1 VTALSSAALPSVSS
15 ATEVPSYQRDDVS
28 VGIVH
33 IGVGGFHRAHQ
44 AVYLDSL
51 LAVEEAA
58 RSFGLCGVS
67 LLPQDRKIV
76 EVMNAQ
82 DMLYTVLV
90 KHPNGTQQARI
101 VGSIIGHLFAPD
113 DPERVLT
120 LMADPKVRIVSLT
133 ITEGG
138 YFHDT
143 ARGTVDLDAPDLI
156 HDAQH
161 RQTPRTA
168 FGYII
173 EGLRRRRDQGTPPF
187 TVMSC
192 DNLHA
197 NGDVASHVVIALAT
211 RIDPALAHWIA
222 TEVAFPN
229 SMVDRITPRTTD
241 DDVDAVRMITGLD
254 DAWPVTCEPFSQWV
268 IEDHFSGDRP
278 AWEVVG
284 AQLVE
289 DVTPYEL
296 MKMRQLNAGHQTV
309 AYPGRLLGLH
319 YAHEAANDPTI
330 RRLLQRYLAESAES
344 LPPLP
349 GIDVA
354 EYGTSIVERF
364 SNPQIEDSLARLS
377 AQTSTMMATYVLPV
391 VRDLLNAGRPAPISI
406 AVVACW
412 AHFLGGVAD
421 DGTPL
426 EIVDHQIAGLQRRAG
441 SQSND
446 PLAVIRD
453 NPLFHGLEGRD
464 DFEGPFAAILE
475 QIQANGTREA
485 LEAILA

>member
-1 VTALSSAALPSVSS
+1 MTALSSAALPNVAS
-15 ATEVPSYQRDDVS
+15 AIQVPGYQRDDVN

-51 LAVEEAA
+51 LAVDDAA

-67 LLPQDRKIV
+67 LLPHDRKIV

-90 KHPNGTQQARI
+90 KHPDGTRQARI

-120 LMADPKVRIVSLT
+120 LLTDPQVCIVSLT

-143 ARGTVDLDAPDLI
+143 ARGTVDVDAPDLV
-156 HDAQH
+156 HDAEH

-168 FGYII
+168 FGYIV
-173 EGLRRRRDQGTPPF
+173 EGLRRRRDRGIPPF

-192 DNLHA
+192 DNLHG
-197 NGDVASHVVIALAT
+197 NGGVARNVVIALAT
-211 RIDPALAHWIA
+211 RIDPDLARWIA
-222 TEVAFPN
+222 AEVAFPN

-241 DDVDAVRMITGLD
+241 ADVDAVRMITGLD

-268 IEDHFSGDRP
+268 IEDRFSGERP

-284 AQLVE
+284 AQLVD
-289 DVTPYEL
+289 DVAPYEL
-296 MKMRQLNAGHQTV
+296 MKMRQLNAGHQTI

-319 YAHEAANDPTI
+319 YAHEAATDPTI
-330 RRLLQRYLAESAES
+330 RRLLQRYLVESAES

-349 GIDVA
+349 GTDVG
-354 EYGTSIVERF
+354 EYGASIVERF
-364 SNPQIEDSLARLS
+364 SNPQIEDSLGRLS
-377 AQTSTMMATYVLPV
+377 SQTSTMMSTYVLPV
-391 VRDLLNAGRPAPISI
+391 VRDLLDAGRPAPISI

-412 AHFLGGVAD
+412 AHFLVGVAD

-426 EIVDHQIAGLQRRAG
+426 EIVDNQIADLQRRAG
-441 SQSND
+441 TQRGD
-446 PLAVIRD
+446 ALAVIRD
-453 NPLFHGLEGRD
+453 NPMFHGLEGRD
-464 DFEGPFAAILE
+464 DFEGPFAAMLE
-475 QIQANGTREA
+475 QIQAKGTREA
-485 LEAILA
+485 LTAVLT